1 MSESIRQRKVAELIK
16 EQLSLIF
23 QKNGFYTL
31 KGSLVTITSV
41 SISPDLLEAKVYL
54 SIFNAKEK
62 LAIIDELE
70 THHKEI
76 RHQLGNKIGK
86 QVRRVP
92 EFVFYLDETL
102 DEVFKIEN
110 LFQKI
115 KDSEN
120 PKSE

>member
-1 MSESIRQRKVAELIK
+1 MSESIRQRKVAELLK
-16 EQLSLIF
+16 EQMSLIF

-41 SISPDLLEAKVYL
+41 SITPDLLEAKFYL
-54 SIFNAKEK
+54 SIFNAKDK
-62 LAIIDELE
+62 MGIIDELE

-76 RHQLGNKIGK
+76 RHQLGNKIAK

-102 DEVFKIEN
+102 DEVFKMEN

-115 KDSEN
+115 KDIDN
-120 PKSE
+120 PKAE